1 VAADAEPRHPGRDL
15 HGHDASAAAL
25 VASRLEAAIHRE
37 RAKPLSRRQFIGG
50 AAALAATGVAAET
63 LFLEPRR
70 VALTRHTIATPD
82 GMRSVRVAQ
91 LSDLHLHSIGAHEQ
105 RIAQVI
111 HQAAPDVIL
120 HTGDAVDRADALPLL
135 DEFLQMLPKV
145 EASFAILGNWEYWG
159 QVDLRALDTLY
170 ARHDVQLL
178 VNRSVV
184 SRIFG
189 RSLTLTGLDDLIG
202 GKPDTARAFADI
214 EQGAPGHIVL
224 AHCPAHREVLWSE
237 APGRQSSAPS
247 AEMPH
252 RPIVL
257 LAGHTHGG
265 QVCIGGW
272 APVRPRGSGRYVSGW
287 YRDATIP
294 MYVSRGLGTSIV
306 HARLGS
312 VPEVA
317 VFDA

>member
-1 VAADAEPRHPGRDL
+1 MR
-15 HGHDASAAAL
+15 
-25 VASRLEAAIHRE
+25 
-37 RAKPLSRRQFIGG
+37 LSRRRFIGG
-50 AAALAATGVAAET
+50 AAALAATAVAGET
-63 LFLEPRR
+63 FFLEPLR
-70 VALTRHTIATPD
+70 VALTRHTLAAPD
-82 GMRSVRVAQ
+82 GMRFVRVAQ
-91 LSDLHLHSIGAHEQ
+91 LSDLHLHSIGGHEEH
-105 RIAQVI
+105 IAQAI
-111 HQAAPDVIL
+111 HETAPDVIL
-120 HTGDAVDRADALPLL
+120 HTGDAIDRADALPLL

-145 EASFAILGNWEYWG
+145 AASFAILGNWEYWG
-159 QVDLRALDTLY
+159 RVDLRALDTLY

-184 SRIFG
+184 SRVHG

-202 GKPDTARAFADI
+202 GMPDTARAFADV
-214 EQGAPGHIVL
+214 EHGAPGHIVL
-224 AHCPAHREVLWSE
+224 AHCPTHREVLWST
-237 APGRQSSAPS
+237 ARDGNAASSL
-247 AEMPH
+247 AESPY
-252 RPIVL
+252 RPMAL

-317 VFDA
+317 VFDV